1 MKASSTVVAPTLDLS
16 SAGDPVA
23 RTFPSFMAAS
33 QSNRSASS
41 M

>member
-1 MKASSTVVAPTLDLS
+1 MNASSIVVAPALSLS

-23 RTFPSFMAAS
+23 RTFPPFIAAS
-33 QSNRSASS
+33 QSKRSASS